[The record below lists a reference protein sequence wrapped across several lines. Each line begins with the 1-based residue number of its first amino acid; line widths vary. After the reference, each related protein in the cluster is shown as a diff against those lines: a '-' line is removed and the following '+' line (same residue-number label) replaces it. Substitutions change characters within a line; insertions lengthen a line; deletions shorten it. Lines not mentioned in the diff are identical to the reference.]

1 MVPMRSILIPL
12 ALSVGAPALAEPA
25 GEREFRAWY
34 RQPANRTQAAQF
46 ERYLARFGVR
56 GVLPTGQI
64 LRTASDWRRCGS
76 PFEVPPVTYWA
87 RIVPVLRFI
96 RDEIKPRIGAV
107 EAVSGYRN
115 PVLNRCA
122 AGAPRSA
129 HVGYWGLDLVPRTSI
144 SRPELFR
151 RLCGLHRNKGRTAR
165 FGLGFYRGLRFHVD
179 TKRYRLWGS
188 SNRSG
193 TSPCL

>member
-1 MVPMRSILIPL
+1 MRRLL
-12 ALSVGAPALAEPA
+12 APVLMLASTPAWAEPA
-25 GEREFRAWY
+25 GEVEFRAWY
-34 RQPANRTQAAQF
+34 RVSANRASALQF
-46 ERYLARFGVR
+46 ERYLSRFGVR

-64 LRTASDWRRCGS
+64 LRTASDWRACGS
-76 PFEVPPVTYWA
+76 PFEVPPRGYWS

-96 RDEIKPRIGAV
+96 RDEIRPRIGPV

-129 HVGYWGLDLVPRTSI
+129 HVGFWGLDLVPRSSI
-144 SRPELFR
+144 SQGDLFR
-151 RLCGLHRNKGRTAR
+151 RLCALHRQKGRVAR
-165 FGLGFYRGLRFHVD
+165 FGLGFYGGTRFHVD
-179 TKRYRLWGS
+179 TKGYRLWGS
-188 SNRSG
+188 NHRAG